1 MRGRSELWVQPKVD
15 GVAVTLVYQNG
26 KLTRA
31 ISRVTDYKR
40 GLDAKIRL
48 IPSIPQTTQGAL
60 ANAVLQGES
69 FYSARGIS
77 SNGWA
82 G

>member
-1 MRGRSELWVQPKVD
+1 MRGRNELWIQPKVD

-26 KLTRA
+26 KLA
-31 ISRVTDYKR
+31 GLSAVAGYK
-40 GLDAKIRL
+40 GEDWTPKVRL
-48 IPSIPQTTQGAL
+48 ITLCRQTTQGAGFNGV
-60 ANAVLQGES
+60 AGRKS